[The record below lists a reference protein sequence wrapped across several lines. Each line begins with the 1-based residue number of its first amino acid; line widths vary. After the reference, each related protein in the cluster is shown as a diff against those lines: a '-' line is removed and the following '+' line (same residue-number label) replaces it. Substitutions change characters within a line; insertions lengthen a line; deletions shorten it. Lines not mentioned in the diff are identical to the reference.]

1 VPGAVPRPRH
11 RRDDHPVHAAGHPW
25 RVGLQHRP
33 DRAQV
38 QRPPPSP
45 TLAAVV
51 ARRPALTQ
59 PTPALRA
66 AHRTHPGHEQ
76 LRVLVELDPLNNG
89 LLHTQKGT
97 P

>member
-1 VPGAVPRPRH
+1 MDSWKPALNPISYPRPR
-11 RRDDHPVHAAGHPW
+11 A
-25 RVGLQHRP
+25 
-33 DRAQV
+33 
-38 QRPPPSP
+38 
-45 TLAAVV
+45 

-76 LRVLVELDPLNNG
+76 LRVLIELDPLNNG